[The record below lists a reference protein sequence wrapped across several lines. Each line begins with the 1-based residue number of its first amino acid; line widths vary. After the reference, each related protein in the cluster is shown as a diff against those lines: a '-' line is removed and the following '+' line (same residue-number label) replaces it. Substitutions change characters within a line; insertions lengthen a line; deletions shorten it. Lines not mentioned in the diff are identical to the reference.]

1 MKTPIPNLRWWITGL
16 VFFGTVI
23 NYVDRQTLS
32 SLAPRL
38 TKELHLTNSD
48 YGLISNA
55 FLIPYTVMFVVSGW
69 LIDRYGTK
77 LIYGVA
83 AVWWSV
89 AAMLHATVSSVF
101 GFSAMRFLLG
111 AAESANF
118 VGAQKVAAEWFPP
131 KDRGTLN
138 GWVQA
143 GTVTGAIIT
152 PLIAVWMA
160 DRWGWQSAFVATG
173 ALGLLWAAAWFW
185 FYHLPEKHPRISAD
199 ELALIQEGTT
209 AEISPDLPI
218 AHSPRPAFLSFF
230 RLPQTWGLL
239 MARVISDPVWW
250 FYLFWLPKYLT
261 EREGMTEQRMSYVV
275 WIPYLISDVGSIFGG
290 WYSGRLIAKKVGAVA
305 ARKSVMIVTALMM
318 PLGMLLV
325 LRPPIPVA
333 LAIISFVLGVHSA
346 WKTNLVTLTV
356 DIFPRPIVATVH
368 GIVAMGGGIGGALF
382 QSFAG
387 KVIDKYS
394 YTPLLVLRPPIPVAL
409 AIISFVLG
417 VHSAW
422 KTNLVTLT
430 VDIFPRP
437 IVATIHGIVAM
448 GGGIGG
454 ALFQSFA
461 GKVIDK
467 YSYTPLLVLMGVLHP
482 LAYLCVRALVKSD
495 SQAAVELKLQEQPR

>member
-160 DRWGWQSAFVATG
+160 DRWGWQSAFVTTG

-199 ELALIQEGTT
+199 ELALIQEGGKEGRGEGET
-209 AEISPDLPI
+209 EGDFPI
-218 AHSPRPAFLSFF
+218 PLSPRPSVLSFF

-239 MARVISDPVWW
+239 LARIISDPVWW

-290 WYSGRLIAKKVGAVA
+290 WYSGRLIARKVGAVA
-305 ARKSVMIVTALMM
+305 ARKSIMVVSALMM

-394 YTPLLVLRPPIPVAL
+394 YTPLLVL
-409 AIISFVLG
+409 
-417 VHSAW
+417 
-422 KTNLVTLT
+422 
-430 VDIFPRP
+430 
-437 IVATIHGIVAM
+437 
-448 GGGIGG
+448 
-454 ALFQSFA
+454 
-461 GKVIDK
+461 
-467 YSYTPLLVLMGVLHP
+467 MGVLHP
-482 LAYLCVRALVKSD
+482 LAYLCVRLLVKSD
-495 SQAAVELKLQEQPR
+495 SQAAVELKLQEQQQ

>member
-1 MKTPIPNLRWWITGL
+1 MTKPINNLRWWITGL

-89 AAMLHATVSSVF
+89 AAMLHAAVSSVF
-101 GFSAMRFLLG
+101 GFGATRFLLG

-160 DRWGWQSAFVATG
+160 DRWGWQSAFVTTG
-173 ALGLLWAAAWFW
+173 ALGLIWAAAWFW
-185 FYHLPEKHPRISAD
+185 FYHLPEKHPRISAE
-199 ELALIQEGTT
+199 ELALIREGEKEGQKGGETELT
-209 AEISPDLPI
+209 SSP
-218 AHSPRPAFLSFF
+218 SVLSFF

-239 MARVISDPVWW
+239 LARIISDPVWW

-275 WIPYLISDVGSIFGG
+275 WIPYLIADVGSIVGG
-290 WYSGRLIAKKVGAVA
+290 WYSGRLIAGKVGAVA

-356 DIFPRPIVATVH
+356 DIFPRPIVAT
-368 GIVAMGGGIGGALF
+368 
-382 QSFAG
+382 
-387 KVIDKYS
+387 
-394 YTPLLVLRPPIPVAL
+394 
-409 AIISFVLG
+409 
-417 VHSAW
+417 
-422 KTNLVTLT
+422 
-430 VDIFPRP
+430 
-437 IVATIHGIVAM
+437 IHGIVAM

-461 GKVIDK
+461 GQVIDK
-467 YSYTPLLVLMGVLHP
+467 YSYTPLLVLMGLLHP
-482 LAYLCVRALVKSD
+482 LAYVCVRALVKSD
-495 SQAAVELKLQEQPR
+495 SQAAVKLKLQE